1 MEQMTQTSLSDFHAF
16 ADGMERL
23 KTRYPNHRPTQSEF
37 ANAVQEY
44 HRCLKRYP
52 IKMVL
57 RAMMSAPDAKPG
69 WFPTTGELIGLTR
82 DHLRGEA
89 SSNDEHRAKAQE
101 ERAADRDRAYYRD
114 IPHTPGGMK
123 SHIEAAGDN
132 PFEKAARVWECET
145 RVSGRDPAGVTPDD
159 VFRSR
164 MRVIRKLLESS
175 PIGQSMDGAREP
187 AK

>member
-1 MEQMTQTSLSDFHAF
+1 MAMTQTSLSDFHAF

-37 ANAVQEY
+37 TNEVQEY
-44 HRCLKRYP
+44 YRCLKRYP

-57 RAMMSAPDAKPG
+57 RAMMSAPEASKG
-69 WFPTTGELIGLTR
+69 WFPTTGELIGLTK
-82 DHLRGEA
+82 DHLRGEKSA
-89 SSNDEHRAKAQE
+89 GDDNRARAQE

-123 SHIEAAGDN
+123 AHIEAAGDN

-159 VFRSR
+159 VFRNR
-164 MRVIRKLLESS
+164 MRVIRKLLAAS
-175 PIGQSMDGAREP
+175 PIGRGMTETTE
-187 AK
+187 KTK